1 MAEHPSF
8 GTLVAWDKAGGTSYS
23 TIGQVTS
30 DISGPGFSR
39 GSIDV
44 TNHADSD
51 MFRQKMPGLIDA
63 GQISFTVAFDPADAT
78 HNWAT
83 GLLDD
88 FDGDGCTLPAWRIT
102 MNVCTALVTSSTWTF
117 DGFVAGM
124 DFSAGLEDVHR
135 ADVTVEISGKPTL
148 TIVTP

>member
-8 GTLVAWDKAGGTSYS
+8 GTLVAWDRAGGTTYV

-30 DISGPGFSR
+30 DITGPGFAR

-44 TNHADSD
+44 TNHSDTD

-63 GQISFTVAFDPADAT
+63 GQVGFTVAFDPADTT

-88 FDGDGCTLPAWRIT
+88 FDNAGCTLATFRIT
-102 MNVCTALVTSSTWTF
+102 MNVCTASVTSSIWTF
-117 DGFVAGM
+117 PGFVTSASM
-124 DFSAGLEDVHR
+124 TAGLEDVHR
-135 ADVTVEISGKPTL
+135 MDVSIEISGKPTL

>member
-8 GTLVAWDKAGGTSYS
+8 GTTLAWDRAGGTSY
-23 TIGQVTS
+23 TNIAQVVS

-44 TNHADSD
+44 TNHADTD

-63 GQISFTVAFDPADAT
+63 GQISFQVAFDPAAAT

-88 FDGDGCTLPAWRIT
+88 FDNSDCTLAAFKIT
-102 MNVCTALVTSSTWTF
+102 MNVCTASVTSSTWTF
-117 DGFVAGM
+117 DGFVAGAAM
-124 DFSAGLEDVHR
+124 SAGLEDVHR
-135 ADVTVEISGKPTL
+135 MDVTVEITGKPTL